1 MRRVDRD
8 QAIKRNFLA
17 GVFLFLLVLFALGA
31 LRYQAARLAY
41 RLDALN
47 REIGRYSLEE
57 TALRQE
63 FSGLVSPIK
72 IYSYCKERLGMEKV
86 QVAESL
92 TVPVR
97 EGRFAA
103 DRGPEPVKGWRTRF
117 AWLFGG
123 SN

>member
-8 QAIKRNFLA
+8 QAMKRNFLA

-72 IYSYCKERLGMEKV
+72 IYSYCKERLGMEKM

-92 TVPVR
+92 TVPMQER
-97 EGRFAA
+97 RFAT
-103 DRGPEPVKGWRTRF
+103 DRGLEPVKGWRTRF

-123 SN
+123 NN

>member
-1 MRRVDRD
+1 M
-8 QAIKRNFLA
+8 
-17 GVFLFLLVLFALGA
+17 
-31 LRYQAARLAY
+31 
-41 RLDALN
+41 
-47 REIGRYSLEE
+47 
-57 TALRQE
+57 QE

-92 TVPVR
+92 AIPVR
-97 EGRFAA
+97 EGRFVA